1 MRNRRLILIMLLG
14 AALLVLA
21 AAAWKVQPG
30 VIPASSKTNRPPQ
43 ATAHIRGRTFSLDV
57 ATTPSAREIGL
68 SQTDSLPED
77 RGMLFLYDTPDYYT
91 FWMKGMKFPLDI
103 LFIRDSTIVTIAR
116 NVPPPSG
123 TGDLPLYAPNEP
135 ANKVLEINAG
145 LCDKYG
151 IREGDTVEITFSEA
165 NLLHPRDTAIAG

>member
-1 MRNRRLILIMLLG
+1 MRKRRLILILLLG
-14 AALLVLA
+14 AAILVLA
-21 AAAWKVQPG
+21 AAVWKVQSG
-30 VIPASSKTNRPPQ
+30 DAPASPKRDDPPQ

-57 ATTPSAREIGL
+57 AVSPSAHEIGL
-68 SQTDSLPED
+68 SQTDSLPVD
-77 RGMLFLYDTPDYYT
+77 RGMLFLYDTPGFYQ

-123 TGDLPLYAPNEP
+123 NGDLPLYAPDKP

-151 IREGDTVEITFSEA
+151 IREGDTVEIGYST
-165 NLLHPRDTAIAG
+165 PR

>member
-1 MRNRRLILIMLLG
+1 MRNRRLILILLLS

-21 AAAWKVQPG
+21 AAAWKVRPSSA
-30 VIPASSKTNRPPQ
+30 PASSIPNTHPQ
-43 ATAHIRGRTFSLDV
+43 TTAHIRGRTFSLEV
-57 ATTPSAREIGL
+57 AATPSSREIGL
-68 SQTDSLPED
+68 SETDSLPVD
-77 RGMLFLYDTPDYYT
+77 RGMLFLYDTPDYYQ

-116 NVPPPSG
+116 NVPPPSD
-123 TGDLPLYAPNEP
+123 TGDLPLYAPDEP

-151 IREGDTVEITFSEA
+151 IREGDTVEITSST
-165 NLLHPRDTAIAG
+165 PR